1 MGKLLILAKY
11 VFLVFGTDI
20 FENRKHIHVTY
31 NQRGFKKAC
40 KFWLEPTIQLDE
52 SKKGDFSSRE
62 LLEIEKLINENKEIL
77 MSQLQ
82 LFYNRKAVK
91 AIRK

>member
-11 VFLVFGTDI
+11 VFLVFGTDLY
-20 FENRKHIHVTY
+20 ENRKHIHVTY

-52 SKKGDFSSRE
+52 SKMGDFNSRE
-62 LLEIEKLINENKEIL
+62 LLEIEKLIYENKEIL
-77 MSQLQ
+77 MSQVQ
-82 LFYNRKAVK
+82 LFYNRQKVK
-91 AIRK
+91 AIKK